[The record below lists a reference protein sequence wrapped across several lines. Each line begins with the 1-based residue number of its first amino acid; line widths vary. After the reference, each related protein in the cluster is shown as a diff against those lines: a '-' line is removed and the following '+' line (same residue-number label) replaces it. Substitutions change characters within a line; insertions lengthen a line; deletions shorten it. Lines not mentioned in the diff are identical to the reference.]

1 MFVEILQSI
10 YTTKMWAKNVAFKWW
25 IVAGIFSFILGL
37 PSSGLTQENPDY
49 YEISVFLNV
58 SRIGGF
64 EVPAIIFGD
73 EISLSVTDVFGCLK
87 IKNTPT
93 RNFDSISGF
102 FINQNKP
109 YLIDRVNNRV
119 DYDDKVFNLGPGD
132 LMQTETGLYLKSNY
146 FGSIFGLECTF
157 NFRSLSVNLD
167 TKLELPIIREMRQE
181 MMRENIKL
189 LKGEVEADTTI
200 GPSYPFFS
208 MGMFDWSIY
217 STQFAKGPS
226 ITRLNLSIGSVLAG
240 GETNVSLNY
249 TTGMPFLERQQYYM
263 WRFVRND
270 FRVMKQAMLGKINP
284 NATSSM
290 YHPVVGAQI
299 TNTPTTYRRSF
310 GTFTLSDYTKA
321 GWMVELYVNN
331 VLIDYQQADASG
343 FYSFDV
349 PLVYGNSEVK
359 LRFFGPWGE
368 ETSSEQNINIPYNF
382 LPKNQLEY
390 TLTAGIVEDTANSRF
405 SRGEVGYGL
414 GRNMTLGA
422 GVEYLSSVTSGS
434 TMPFVKTSFSLF
446 NNLLLSADYTHGVQL
461 KSLLNYRMFSGLQ
474 FELSYTKYKKGQQAI
489 SNNYLEE
496 RKAVVTL
503 PIRKPNFSMFTRFSV
518 NQFLLTNSK
527 YTNTELLLSGNFFG
541 INTNLTTFAIF
552 SSQPVPYVYSSL
564 SLTFRLPA
572 NIIVTPQAN
581 YEYNENR
588 FISLRCEVE
597 KRFFHNSYLVVSYE
611 ENLKSDVRY
620 FQLGARVD
628 LSVAQTSFFVRHG
641 NSHTS
646 YIQSARGS
654 LVLDTQTGYVAAN
667 NRTSLGKGGLIVSPF
682 LDVNCNGKQDKGE
695 PKVFGLNVRVTG
707 GNAKENEADST
718 IIITEL
724 EPYTNY
730 LLELD
735 INSFDNIAWQV
746 DKLTYSIAINANQ
759 LRYIEIPVAV
769 VGEAAGM
776 VYLEGDRGI
785 RGQGRITVNFYD
797 SNKKI
802 VASTL
807 TEQDGYFSYLG
818 LAPGK
823 YTAKIDPGQLKNLG
837 MGSSPPSS
845 PFTIRQ
851 DIDGDY
857 VDDLEFIIK
866 K

>member
-10 YTTKMWAKNVAFKWW
+10 HATKMWVKKVALKWW
-25 IVAGIFSFILGL
+25 VVACIFSFIIGL
-37 PSSGLTQENPDY
+37 PSPGSTQENTDY

-64 EVPAIIFGD
+64 EIPAIISGE
-73 EISLSVTDVFGCLK
+73 EISLSVTDLFSFLK

-102 FINQNKP
+102 FINQNML
-109 YLIDRVNNRV
+109 YLIDRVNNRIEF
-119 DYDDKVFNLGPGD
+119 DNKVFNLDPGD
-132 LMQTETGLYLKSNY
+132 LMQTETGLFLKSNY

-157 NFRSLSVNLD
+157 NFRSLSVNLE

-200 GPSYPFFS
+200 GRSYPFFS

-217 STQFAKGPS
+217 STQMAKGPS
-226 ITRLNLSIGSVLAG
+226 VNRLNLSIGSILAG

-249 TTGMPFLERQQYYM
+249 TTGMPFLERQQYYL

-270 FRVMKQAMLGKINP
+270 FRIMKQAMLGKINP
-284 NATSSM
+284 NATSSI

-310 GTFTLSDYTKA
+310 GTFTLSDYTKS

-368 ETSSEQNINIPYNF
+368 ETTSERNINIPYSF

-405 SRGEVGYGL
+405 SRGEVGYGV
-414 GRNMTLGA
+414 GRNMTIGA
-422 GVEYLSSVTSGS
+422 GVEYLSSVTTGS
-434 TMPFVKTSFSLF
+434 TMPFVNTSFNLF
-446 NNLLLSADYTHGVQL
+446 NNLLLSATYTHGVQL

-474 FELSYTKYKKGQQAI
+474 FELAYIKYEEGQQAI
-489 SNNYLEE
+489 NNNYLEE

-503 PIRKPNFSMFTRFSV
+503 PIRKPNFSMFTRFSI
-518 NQFLLTNSK
+518 NQFILPTSK
-527 YTNTELLLSGNFFG
+527 YTNTELLLSGSILG
-541 INTNLTTFAIF
+541 INTNFTTFAIF
-552 SSQPVPYVYSSL
+552 STRPEPYVYSSL
-564 SLTFRLPA
+564 SLAFRLPA
-572 NIIVTPQAN
+572 NIIITLQAN
-581 YEYNENR
+581 YEYNENQ
-588 FISLRCEVE
+588 FISVRCEIE
-597 KRFFHNSYLVVSYE
+597 KRFFHNSYLVASYE

-628 LSVAQTSFFVRHG
+628 FSFAQTSFFVRHG
-641 NSHTS
+641 NRHTS

-654 LVLDTQTGYVAAN
+654 LILDTKTGYVAAS
-667 NRTSLGKGGLIVSPF
+667 NRTSMGKGGLIISPF
-682 LDVNCNGKQDKGE
+682 LDVNCNGVRDKGE
-695 PKVFGLNVRVTG
+695 PKVLGLNVRVTG
-707 GNAKENEADST
+707 GNAKESEPDST

-746 DKLTYSIAINANQ
+746 DKMTYSIAINANQ

-776 VYLEGDRGI
+776 VYLDGDRGTH
-785 RGQGRITVNFYD
+785 GQGRITVNFYD
-797 SNKKI
+797 ANQKLI
-802 VASTL
+802 ASTL

-818 LAPGK
+818 LPPGE
-823 YTAKIDPGQLKNLG
+823 YIAKIDPGQMKNLG
-837 MGSSPPSS
+837 MSVSPTSLS
-845 PFTIRQ
+845 FTINK
-851 DIDGDY
+851 DPEGDY